1 MEVCIIVDCVAVSI
15 TRRSELYLLSP
26 RAGPGTGT
34 RDRESDMAC
43 TLLGQVGEHGEDL
56 LAAEPAPSDIDNS
69 VSARGSKKPKAVKE
83 PKARAK
89 KNEVATLSTSFT
101 CWRKVP
107 EPGLNL
113 V

>member
-1 MEVCIIVDCVAVSI
+1 
-15 TRRSELYLLSP
+15 
-26 RAGPGTGT
+26 
-34 RDRESDMAC
+34 MAC

-89 KNEVATLSTSFT
+89 KNEVATLSHVLHLLEEGSGA
-101 CWRKVP
+101 RAQ
-107 EPGLNL
+107 LSLISNL
-113 V
+113 ES